1 MKNSIK
7 KISMLIAVAGLTASA
22 TTMAADRISY
32 NYAGVQFVDQDI
44 DLDNG
49 DCNQDGLR
57 LNGSLE
63 LNDDFFVLGAVSDVS
78 GNRNCG
84 SETVRAGL
92 GYHTLFGAD
101 SSIYGALSF
110 ENVSVDHGESDS
122 GLVAAVGLRGFVLN
136 KLEAKVEL
144 AHHTAH
150 DGNTVLGGGV
160 AYWFAPRFAVTG
172 DVGLGSEA
180 SEIAV
185 GLRLNF

>member
-7 KISMLIAVAGLTASA
+7 KISTLIAIVGLTASA
-22 TTMAADRISY
+22 TTMAASRISY
-32 NYAGVQFVDQDI
+32 NYAGIQFVDQDV
-44 DLDNG
+44 DDY

-57 LNGSLE
+57 VNGSLE
-63 LNDDFFVLGAVSDVS
+63 LNDDFFVLGSVSDLS
-78 GNRNCG
+78 GNRGCG
-84 SETVRAGL
+84 SEAIKAGL

-110 ENVSVDHGESDS
+110 EHVSVDHGDSDS

-160 AYWFAPRFAVTG
+160 AYWFAPQFAVTG

-180 SEIAV
+180 SEIGV

>member
-7 KISMLIAVAGLTASA
+7 KISMLIAVVGLTASA

-32 NYAGVQFVDQDI
+32 NYAGVQFVDQDV

-57 LNGSLE
+57 VNGSLE

-78 GNRNCG
+78 GNRGCG
-84 SETVRAGL
+84 SEAITAGI
-92 GYHTLFGAD
+92 GYQTLFGAD

-110 ENVSVDHGESDS
+110 ERISPDIGSSDS
-122 GLVAAVGLRGFVLN
+122 GLVAAVGLRGFVLD
-136 KLEAKVEL
+136 KLEAKAEIS
-144 AHHTAH
+144 HHTAF

-180 SEIAV
+180 SEVAV